1 MVCGVGFVSNFNED
15 GINKAAF
22 NFSLADTPCF
32 STNVWFVGLV
42 LFVYGACLWVLF
54 LTLMKLF
61 GTSPSVA
68 FISVLP

>member
-1 MVCGVGFVSNFNED
+1 MVCGVWLVSNFNED

-22 NFSLADTPCF
+22 NFSLADSPGF
-32 STNVWFVGLV
+32 STDVWCVG
-42 LFVYGACLWVLF
+42 FGWF

-61 GTSPSVA
+61 GTSPSDA